1 MATKATKALHP
12 EWQPELDLVDGRE
25 NAMRLDSVA
34 TTHPVVQHI
43 ETVDQMSQAFDAITY
58 QKGEAVITM
67 LEDYVGSDA
76 WRRGVQ
82 AYIRAHRLSNTQ
94 SDDLWRAVEGAAGKP
109 VTAIAHDFTL
119 QPGIPLIRVESAAC
133 RGGRTLLVLR
143 QSEFSRDRPEKAP
156 LAWRVPVIAAGLSGP
171 PARML
176 VEGGG
181 GTIEVAGCG
190 PVVVNSGQT
199 GYYRTLYAPAMLTAL
214 AGAYPRLKPI
224 DQIGLLADWWGLGL
238 AGYQPASAAL
248 DLVQAMP
255 ADASP
260 RLVGRAARILGQVH
274 GLFDGDERHQ
284 AMAARYVEARLEP
297 VLARIGWNARPDE
310 AAPVAILRTDLIR
323 ALGGVG
329 DPRIVAEANRLYDS
343 HDRLATQGALRTTIL
358 AVVARNVDA
367 ARWERLRAEAKA
379 EKNPLVRAQL
389 YRLLAAAHDPALA
402 RRALDMALTAEP
414 GATTGSAMIA
424 AVSGDHP
431 DLAFDFAI
439 ANRERV
445 EALVD
450 ASSRSRFIP
459 GLGGG
464 ASDPAMIA
472 KLEDYA
478 TRYMTPQSRR
488 PADIAIG
495 AIRDR
500 VKVRRDRLP
509 DIARWLDTHTA

>member
-1 MATKATKALHP
+1 
-12 EWQPELDLVDGRE
+12 
-25 NAMRLDSVA
+25 
-34 TTHPVVQHI
+34 
-43 ETVDQMSQAFDAITY
+43 
-58 QKGEAVITM
+58 
-67 LEDYVGSDA
+67 
-76 WRRGVQ
+76 
-82 AYIRAHRLSNTQ
+82 
-94 SDDLWRAVEGAAGKP
+94 
-109 VTAIAHDFTL
+109 
-119 QPGIPLIRVESAAC
+119 
-133 RGGRTLLVLR
+133 
-143 QSEFSRDRPEKAP
+143 
-156 LAWRVPVIAAGLSGP
+156 
-171 PARML
+171 
-176 VEGGG
+176 
-181 GTIEVAGCG
+181 
-190 PVVVNSGQT
+190 
-199 GYYRTLYAPAMLTAL
+199 
-214 AGAYPRLKPI
+214 LKTI
-224 DQIGLLADWWGLGL
+224 DQIGLLSDNWGLGL
-238 AGYQPASAAL
+238 AGYQPASRAL
-248 DLVQAMP
+248 DLLAAMP
-255 ADASP
+255 ADANP
-260 RLVGRAARILGQVH
+260 RLISRVAGILGQVH
-274 GLFDGDERHQ
+274 TLFDGDERHQ
-284 AMAARYVEARLEP
+284 AMAAGYAESRLEP
-297 VLARIGWNARPDE
+297 VFARIGWNARPSE
-310 AAPVAILRTDLIR
+310 SAPVAILRTDLIR

-343 HDRLATQGALRTTIL
+343 HDKLATQGALRTTIL

-367 ARWERLRAEAKA
+367 SRWDRLHAEAKA

-424 AVSGDHP
+424 TVSGDHP
-431 DLAFDFAI
+431 AMAFDFAI

-509 DIARWLDTHTA
+509 DIARWLDTHAA